1 MPKISAMQ
9 KLKNQHLLIVQSFE
23 FSLKDISQTDK
34 SCLFAMTID
43 TPDRNNRAF
52 FLQTTLERD
61 DIPYTNLNG
70 RRGRLKPEAGISVEE
85 ARELSTK
92 ILQTIDQPIL
102 DKDHYDFVTPILI
115 RVNISFD
122 DMCQIYAKALTYD
135 SKNLRAYEQYLQ
147 DEAEYWT
154 EGNDTY

>member
-1 MPKISAMQ
+1 
-9 KLKNQHLLIVQSFE
+9 
-23 FSLKDISQTDK
+23 
-34 SCLFAMTID
+34 MTID

-61 DIPYTNLNG
+61 GIPYTNLNG

-122 DMCQIYAKALTYD
+122 DMCQIYAKALTYN